1 MRIAIPGQDL
11 TIRLFERV
19 ETVNGT
25 YDIYDVGVEQE
36 DGTIDSIAVGG
47 SFSYAKSLIKKA
59 EDKKAE
65 RKAKEAAAKAPEA
78 EAVPGPGVRYSADDL
93 EEAAAAVA

>member
-59 EDKKAE
+59 EDKKAA
-65 RKAKEAAAKAPEA
+65 RKAKEAAEAPEA
-78 EAVPGPGVRYSADDL
+78 DAVPGPGVRYSADDL
-93 EEAAAAVA
+93 EAAVAA

>member
-25 YDIYDVGVEQE
+25 YDIYDVGVEQG

-65 RKAKEAAAKAPEA
+65 RKAKEAAADAD
-78 EAVPGPGVRYSADDL
+78 AVPGPGVRHSAEDL
-93 EEAAAAVA
+93 EDLYPAPAA

>member
-65 RKAKEAAAKAPEA
+65 RKAKEAADKAD
-78 EAVPGPGVRYSADDL
+78 AVPGPGVVYSAEGL
-93 EEAAAAVA
+93 EAPTAAA

>member
-65 RKAKEAAAKAPEA
+65 RKAKEAAAEAPEA
-78 EAVPGPGVRYSADDL
+78 DAVPAPGVRYSADDL
-93 EEAAAAVA
+93 EAAVAA